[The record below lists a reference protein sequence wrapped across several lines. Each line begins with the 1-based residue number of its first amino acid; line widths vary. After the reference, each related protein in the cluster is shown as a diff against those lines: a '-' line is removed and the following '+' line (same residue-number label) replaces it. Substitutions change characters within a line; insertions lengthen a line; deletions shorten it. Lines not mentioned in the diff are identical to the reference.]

1 MAEAKGCHWYT
12 PTGMKPLFYT
22 HDSGED
28 EIELE
33 DDREDE
39 NDTHFQQD
47 EDNLVTEI
55 TTEDDEK
62 MVSRF
67 KQGLKEAGRDK
78 QAKDLWLARHATA
91 PCTTCKCADE
101 CQRKDDKVGC
111 IPCKTAHRR
120 CSTTKSYVL
129 EYAAACADVPIEKG
143 KVLYETYG
151 TTKRMGRPRKKQVKR
166 EEMDDAPDMMNAD
179 FEQEQS
185 THSNS
190 RGQKRKRTMES
201 AESAFANADSNIL
214 ASPSRAIPARESR
227 ELFTPSLLLN
237 FPASVIPHPHL
248 KTSGYIGMSPTP
260 RTSPSPP
267 ETLGFATSLSPA
279 TQLRNNTE
287 RRNTQYDTLK
297 ESRDKL
303 RTEKIS
309 HEAEALRKET
319 EKREL
324 TDGGKQLDEYRRRQ
338 IEDSTSGIEVSRP
351 TGGDS
356 QGRAQLLET
365 YLTIQQR
372 NHMRLSARVGQVELM
387 LRRIVNPGSATVHEN
402 NDALLKMALEELS
415 SCLHDDMGSRMEHWN
430 PFNNSGM
437 VFRPERVSFP
447 ISSGAAR
454 RGGMEELEMQPR
466 PGNDARDNEHEM
478 HPELYTRSREW
489 RSR

>member
-39 NDTHFQQD
+39 YDTHFQQD
-47 EDNLVTEI
+47 EDNLATEI

-91 PCTTCKCADE
+91 LCTTCKRAEE

-111 IPCKTAHRR
+111 TPCETSHRR
-120 CSTTKSYVL
+120 CSMTKSYVL
-129 EYAAACADVPIEKG
+129 EYAAACADVSVEKG
-143 KVLYETYG
+143 KELYEKYG
-151 TTKRMGRPRKKQVKR
+151 TTKRMGRPRRKRVKR
-166 EEMDDAPDMMNAD
+166 EEVEEAPDVTNTV
-179 FEQEQS
+179 FERGKS
-185 THSNS
+185 TDSNM
-190 RGQKRKRTMES
+190 RGQKRKRMMQSEG
-201 AESAFANADSNIL
+201 AADADSNVM
-214 ASPSRAIPARESR
+214 SSSSSAIPAGESR
-227 ELFTPSLLLN
+227 ELFTPSLLLD
-237 FPASVIPHPHL
+237 FPASVMPHPHL
-248 KTSGYIGMSPTP
+248 KTRAYIGMSPIP
-260 RTSPSPP
+260 PSHTSPSPLGS
-267 ETLGFATSLSPA
+267 LGFASSLSPA
-279 TQLRNNTE
+279 TQLQNKPE
-287 RRNTQYDTLK
+287 CRNTQSKALK
-297 ESRDKL
+297 ESRDQL
-303 RTEKIS
+303 RAEKKTR
-309 HEAEALRKET
+309 EAEALRKET
-319 EKREL
+319 RKREL
-324 TDGGKQLDEYRRRQ
+324 TDGGRQSNGYRG
-338 IEDSTSGIEVSRP
+338 EGSTSVIEVSRP

-387 LRRIVNPGSATVHEN
+387 LRRIVSPGSTRVHEN
-402 NDALLKMALEELS
+402 KDALLKMALEELS

-430 PFNNSGM
+430 PFKNSGM
-437 VFRPERVSFP
+437 VFRPETVSLP
-447 ISSGAAR
+447 IKSGVAR
-454 RGGMEELEMQPR
+454 RGAMEELEMQPR
-466 PGNDARDNEHEM
+466 PGNGARDNEYEM
-478 HPELYTRSREW
+478 RPDLYTRSREW